1 MWDKNLYYTSK
12 FSHCTSF
19 CSPYRLLFKGG
30 DLNQL
35 MAILAEQMELSDDQQ
50 IQWNED
56 GNGKSVFNIFRV
68 LPFSMPNMIFFSFFF
83 PNLCHLLALPE

>member
-1 MWDKNLYYTSK
+1 
-12 FSHCTSF
+12 
-19 CSPYRLLFKGG
+19 
-30 DLNQL
+30 

-56 GNGKSVFNIFRV
+56 GNGKNVFNIFHV
-68 LPFSMPNMIFFSFFF
+68 LPFSMPHMIFFSMFF

>member
-1 MWDKNLYYTSK
+1 
-12 FSHCTSF
+12 
-19 CSPYRLLFKGG
+19 
-30 DLNQL
+30 

-56 GNGKSVFNIFRV
+56 GNGKSVFNIFLV
-68 LPFSMPNMIFFSFFF
+68 LPFSMRNISFFSFFF